1 MRKNRKLMPDLSGYV
16 PPGMDWEYKV
26 DRFCTWMSCAALFAL
41 CAFMLQ
47 YIDTLNDL
55 YVYKGVNGRARIPG
69 AVMADFYTLM
79 DWVFVGYQLIAV
91 SMLFSARRNYAYHH
105 QGSKSIYL
113 MRRLPDR
120 WERHR
125 RCLGLPVMGI
135 ACCVLAV
142 FVTVVLCYAWYIL
155 GTPSECLTPHQ
166 WEKFWRLL

>member
-26 DRFCTWMSCAALFAL
+26 DRFCTWMLCAAIFAF
-41 CAFMLQ
+41 CAFQMQ
-47 YIDTLNDL
+47 YISALFDL
-55 YVYKGVNGRARIPG
+55 PLFDLNGRTQIAD
-69 AVMADFYTLM
+69 VMMADFYTLM
-79 DWVFVGYQLIAV
+79 DWVFVGYQLIAI

-142 FVTVVLCYAWYIL
+142 FVTVVLCYALYIL

>member
-26 DRFCTWMSCAALFAL
+26 DRFFTWMSCAAIFAL

-47 YIDTLNDL
+47 YMPAVFDL
-55 YVYKGVNGRARIPG
+55 DWHIKDPNE
-69 AVMADFYTLM
+69 VMADFYTLM
-79 DWVFVGYQLIAV
+79 DWVFVGYQLIAI

-113 MRRLPDR
+113 MRRLPDP

-142 FVTVVLCYAWYIL
+142 FVTVVFCYALYIL